1 MATISP
7 APVRARERARPRVC
21 SPGEPGDDWRDVT
34 AADLEQVMDHRRLA
48 SQLLAGSEAALE
60 DMYRRWSPLVFRIA
74 AQSLGSRVDADD
86 ITQQVFVSA
95 WRSRSS
101 IDPSRITFPA
111 WLITI
116 TRRRVADELERRS
129 RENRRVAAVAAE
141 ATPKH
146 APPAS
151 DVIDRLVVADELS
164 KMDDP
169 RRTIL
174 KRAFEMEQTH
184 EEIAREMRIPLGT
197 VKSHVRRGLRHLA
210 GRLEDVRG

>member
-1 MATISP
+1 MKVSVVIP
-7 APVRARERARPRVC
+7 VFNKAPYLKACLDSVFAQSFQDFEVVAVDDASTDDSLAILRSCADPRLRIMRNERNMG
-21 SPGEPGDDWRDVT
+21 PG
-34 AADLEQVMDHRRLA
+34 A
-48 SQLLAGSEAALE
+48 
-60 DMYRRWSPLVFRIA
+60 A
-74 AQSLGSRVDADD
+74 AQRAMDAATGEYIIRVDADD

-146 APPAS
+146 APPAFQS
-151 DVIDRLVVADELS
+151 ARGHARLSGAS
-164 KMDDP
+164 P
-169 RRTIL
+169 AASRIS
-174 KRAFEMEQTH
+174 RAS
-184 EEIAREMRIPLGT
+184 G
-197 VKSHVRRGLRHLA
+197 
-210 GRLEDVRG
+210 